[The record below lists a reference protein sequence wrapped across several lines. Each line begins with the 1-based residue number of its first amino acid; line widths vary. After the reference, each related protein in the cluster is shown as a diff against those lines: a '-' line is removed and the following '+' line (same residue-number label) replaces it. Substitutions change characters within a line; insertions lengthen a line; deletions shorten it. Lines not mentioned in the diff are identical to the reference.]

1 MQGKLLYG
9 VGGLIIG
16 LVAGFFAA
24 NSLNRGSAVSPS
36 ATTANVAQAPPGS
49 VPGSNAQP
57 GGMQADVAQTLQK
70 AESEPANF
78 VAQMQ
83 AGDMYGQIG
92 RFDKAIEFYSKGVGL
107 NPQNA
112 AANIVLANAYF
123 DSQKFED
130 AEKYYSK
137 ALEIEPNNVN
147 ARTDLGATLVERQPP
162 DYGRAI
168 EEFRKALEQDPKSA
182 PTLYY
187 LGIAQQ
193 RKGDRAEAEK
203 TLAELEKNHPQSEL
217 VSRLRQNLNA
227 KPPTQ

>member
-16 LVAGFFAA
+16 LAAGFFAA
-24 NSLNRGSAVSPS
+24 NSLNRQSVVAPTAPTGAGSIPTGPTAGSPG
-36 ATTANVAQAPPGS
+36 QG
-49 VPGSNAQP
+49 

-70 AESEPANF
+70 AESEPTNF
-78 VAQMQ
+78 AAQMQ
-83 AGDMYGQIG
+83 AGDMYAQIG
-92 RFDKAIEFYSKGVGL
+92 RLDRAIEFYLKGVSL

-123 DSQKFED
+123 DSQNFEE

-147 ARTDLGATLVERQPP
+147 ARTDLGATFVERKSP
-162 DYGRAI
+162 DYERAI
-168 EEFRKALEQDPKSA
+168 QEFRKALEQDPKSA

-187 LGIAQQ
+187 LGIAQL

-203 TLAELEKNHPQSEL
+203 TLAELEKNNPQNEL
-217 VSRLRQNLNA
+217 ANRLRQNLTSKSA
-227 KPPTQ
+227 TQ

>member
-16 LVAGFFAA
+16 LAAGFFAA
-24 NSLNRGSAVSPS
+24 NSLNRQAVVVPSSTATVGSIPGGS
-36 ATTANVAQAPPGS
+36 TTEDTI
-49 VPGSNAQP
+49 QP
-57 GGMQADVAQTLQK
+57 GEMQADVAQTLQK
-70 AESEPANF
+70 AESEPSNF
-78 VAQMQ
+78 AAQMQ
-83 AGDMYGQIG
+83 AGDMYARIG
-92 RFDKAIEFYSKGVGL
+92 RFDRAIEFYLRGVGL

-123 DSQKFED
+123 DSQNFEE

-137 ALEIEPNNVN
+137 GLEIEPNNVN
-147 ARTDLGATLVERQPP
+147 ARTDLGATFVERKSP
-162 DYGRAI
+162 DYDRAI
-168 EEFRKALEQDPKSA
+168 QEFRKALEQDPKSA

-187 LGIAQQ
+187 LGVAQL

-203 TLAELEKNHPQSEL
+203 TLAELEKNNPQNEL
-217 VSRLRQNLNA
+217 ANRLRQNLNS

>member
-36 ATTANVAQAPPGS
+36 STTASIGQVPPGA
-49 VPGSNAQP
+49 VQGNNGQP
-57 GGMQADVAQTLQK
+57 GGMQGDVAQTLQT

-83 AGDMYGQIG
+83 AGDMYAQIG
-92 RFDKAIEFYSKGVGL
+92 RFDRAIEFYSKGVGL

-123 DSQKFED
+123 DSQNFEE
-130 AEKYYSK
+130 AERYYSK
-137 ALEIEPNNVN
+137 ALVLEPNNLN
-147 ARTDLGATLVERQPP
+147 ARTDLGATFVERKSP

-168 EEFRKALEQDPKSA
+168 EEFRKVLQQDPKSA

-193 RKGDRAEAEK
+193 RKGDTGEAQK
-203 TLAELEKNHPQSEL
+203 TLVELEKNHPQSEL
-217 VSRLRQNLNA
+217 VNRLRQNLSA
-227 KPPTQ
+227 KQPTQ